1 MAKDICCVDQMPIE
15 GAVKTLGERSFC
27 ERHYNA
33 VVHDRKGMWN
43 ATIVLIVLMLA
54 FVFGVPLLPASLT
67 QNLSQG
73 GLIAEGVIL
82 ALIPAVIWLVM
93 FYLLDRAEPE
103 PKANIF
109 SVFILG
115 GLLAQ
120 AVGQPLINN
129 FFEVNQWASDSL
141 ALKIAAGILIVGIVQ
156 EFLKYAAIR
165 YTIFRSAEFDE
176 RIDGII
182 YGAAAGLGYAT
193 MLNINYVLSHGGVEL
208 GVGAIR
214 IAMTALAQAS
224 FAGLTGYFLGRAKFE
239 NMGPIWLPGGVLLS
253 AILNGVVTTAIGEIS
268 RSGLTTTPLRGMILA
283 SIIAALTFG
292 VLFAIIRRDQ
302 QALLKKAS

>member
-1 MAKDICCVDQMPIE
+1 MARDICCVDQMPIE
-15 GAVKTLGERSFC
+15 GAVKTLGGRAFC

-43 ATIVLIVLMLA
+43 ATIVLIVLMFV
-54 FVFGVPLLPASLT
+54 FVFGVNLLPSSLT
-67 QNLSQG
+67 QNLSEG
-73 GLIAEGVIL
+73 GLMTEGVIL

-93 FYLLDRAEPE
+93 FYLLDRVEPE

-109 SVFILG
+109 LIFILG

-129 FFEVNQWASDSL
+129 FFKVNQWASDSL
-141 ALKIAAGILIVGIVQ
+141 ALKIVAGILIVGAIQ
-156 EFLKYAAIR
+156 EFLKYAAVR

-193 MLNINYVLSHGGVEL
+193 MLNISYVISHGGVEL
-208 GVGAIR
+208 GVGATR

-239 NMGPIWLPGGVLLS
+239 NMGPVWLPGGVLLS

-268 RSGLTTTPLRGMILA
+268 RSGLTATPLRGMILA
-283 SIIAALTFG
+283 SIIAAITFG
-292 VLFAIIRRDQ
+292 VLFTIIRRDQ
-302 QALLKKAS
+302 QSLVKKPS